1 MTEGG
6 EGEEESVGQVGDGEE
21 KPGSQRQ
28 EEPRGMRMVRED
40 SSSPEQSR
48 CVSGVYLRSLSP
60 ILGLIL
66 IPTRL

>member
-6 EGEEESVGQVGDGEE
+6 EGEEESRGQVGDGEE
-21 KPGSQRQ
+21 KPGSQKQ
-28 EEPRGMRMVRED
+28 EEPRGTRMVKED
-40 SSSPEQSR
+40 SSSPEESHWVSR
-48 CVSGVYLRSLSP
+48 VCLRSLSP